1 MEKQTQELI
10 LSIVIDIL
18 ELETRTVRVDIA
30 TTPIKIFHSA
40 IISSSLIIY
49 FS

>member
-1 MEKQTQELI
+1 MQELI
-10 LSIVIDIL
+10 VYCILLDIP

>member
-1 MEKQTQELI
+1 MEGQELI
-10 LSIVIDIL
+10 VYCILLDIL

-40 IISSSLIIY
+40 ITSSSLIIY
-49 FS
+49 FSQ